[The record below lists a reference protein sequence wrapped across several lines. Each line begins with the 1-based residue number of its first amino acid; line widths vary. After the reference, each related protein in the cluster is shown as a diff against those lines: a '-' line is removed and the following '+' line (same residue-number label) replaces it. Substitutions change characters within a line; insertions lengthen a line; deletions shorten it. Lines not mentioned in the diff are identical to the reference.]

1 MITMS
6 QPKTEI
12 KIFIFPRELLE
23 KAYKE
28 IQQNKAQQS
37 KKGA

>member
-1 MITMS
+1 MS
-6 QPKTEI
+6 KKAEI
-12 KIFIFPRELLE
+12 KISVFPRELLE

-28 IQQNKAQQS
+28 IQQNKEKEG